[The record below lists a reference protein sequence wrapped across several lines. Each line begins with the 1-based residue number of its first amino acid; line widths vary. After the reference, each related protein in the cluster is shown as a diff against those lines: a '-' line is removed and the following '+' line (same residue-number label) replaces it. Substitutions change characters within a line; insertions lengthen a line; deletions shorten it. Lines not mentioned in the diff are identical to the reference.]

1 MESGGMARRGNPEQN
16 PTLRARRL
24 AAELQRRR
32 EATGMS
38 REEVARQLEWSTSTL
53 FRIET
58 GRNRPQPGNVRML
71 LELYGV
77 TGPER
82 DGLIQLTR
90 EARQPGWW
98 HSFRDVLPNPYEVY
112 IGLEAGAASIRN
124 FEPVVVPGLLQTA
137 DYAREI
143 FRNGPIELDP
153 EEVER
158 LLEVRMARQK
168 ILTRDD
174 RPRLWAIIDEAVIHR
189 AVGGSEVMR
198 GQLRHLADAARQG
211 KTTVQ
216 VVPYRAGAHAGT
228 TGPFVILDYAE
239 ATDPA
244 VVYVETLAGDIYL
257 EERSDVDRYTLAF
270 DRLVAAALHPDD
282 SVQLI
287 EQVASSLT

>member
-1 MESGGMARRGNPEQN
+1 MARRSNPEQN

-58 GRNRPQPGNVRML
+58 GRSRPQPGNVRML

-153 EEVER
+153 DEVER
-158 LLEVRMARQK
+158 LLEVRLARQE
-168 ILTRDD
+168 ILARDD
-174 RPRLWAIIDEAVIHR
+174 RPRLWAVIDEAVIHR
-189 AVGGSEVMR
+189 VVGGIEVMR
-198 GQLRHLADAARQG
+198 GQLRHLVNASQQG
-211 KTTVQ
+211 KTTIQ
-216 VVPYRAGAHAGT
+216 VMPYRAGAHAGT
-228 TGPFVILDYAE
+228 IGAFVILDFSE
-239 ATDPA
+239 PTDPA

-257 EERSDVDRYTLAF
+257 EERSDVDRYILAF

-287 EQVASSLT
+287 EQVANSLT